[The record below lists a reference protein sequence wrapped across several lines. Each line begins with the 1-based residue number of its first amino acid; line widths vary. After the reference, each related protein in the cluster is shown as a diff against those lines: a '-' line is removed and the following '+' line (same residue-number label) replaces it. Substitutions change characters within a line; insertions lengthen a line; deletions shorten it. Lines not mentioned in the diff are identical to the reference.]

1 MHLSRRAVLALSVVA
16 GVAVSGGA
24 FAHGTLSKPSSRVY
38 ACYQGNPENPTNPA
52 CAAAKAIGGAQPFYD
67 WAGVN
72 QANANGNHQAVVPDG
87 ELCSGGNS
95 KYRGLDLNRSDW
107 PTSPIRADS
116 RGRYTFEFKSPAPHA
131 TREWKF
137 YVTRDGWQPGSPL
150 RWADLQEFCTLGD
163 VPLSAGGVYKLD
175 CPLPQ
180 RSGQHLI
187 YNTWQRSDSAEAFYT
202 CMDVRFEGGGG
213 VEPPPQWQDAG
224 PVTARGALEVGTT
237 LTLRVFNAQGNDLE
251 RPEITLA
258 AGQTAAN
265 QWPLALAHAVNASA
279 QQARVGVMNNGVIRP
294 IASATENRV
303 YLKPGH
309 RFQLD
314 TRVPD
319 PVDPVDPPPGGDY
332 DFVYPAG
339 LGSYKPG
346 ETVVKGTDGK
356 LYACRPFPE
365 GAWCN
370 VNAEAY
376 RPGVGSAW
384 RDAWVPY

>member
-1 MHLSRRAVLALSVVA
+1 MHLSQRAVLALSVVA
-16 GVAVSGGA
+16 GVAISGGA

-38 ACYQGNPENPTNPA
+38 SCYQGNPENPTNPA

-116 RGRYTFEFKSPAPHA
+116 RGRYTFEFKAPAPHA

-150 RWADLQEFCTLGD
+150 RWADLQEFCTLGN
-163 VPLSAGGVYKLD
+163 VPLSGDVYKLD
-175 CPLPQ
+175 CPLPE
-180 RSGQHLI
+180 RSGQHII
-187 YNTWQRSDSAEAFYT
+187 YNTWQRSDSGEAFYT
-202 CMDVRFEGGGG
+202 CADVRFEGGGG
-213 VEPPPQWQDAG
+213 VTPPPQWQDAG
-224 PVTARGALEVGTT
+224 PVTARGALDVGTT
-237 LTLRVFNAQGNDLE
+237 VTLRVFNAQGNDLE

-265 QWPLALAHAVNASA
+265 QWPLALARKVNGSA
-279 QQARVGVMNNGVIRP
+279 QQARLGVMKDGVITP
-294 IASATENRV
+294 VASATENRV
-303 YLKPGH
+303 YLRPGNL
-309 RFQLD
+309 FQLD
-314 TRVPD
+314 TRLPG
-319 PVDPVDPPPGGDY
+319 PVDPPPGDDY

-339 LGSYKPG
+339 IGSYKPG

-370 VNAEAY
+370 INADAY
-376 RPGVGSAW
+376 RPGTGYAW
-384 RDAWVPY
+384 RDAWIAY

>member
-1 MHLSRRAVLALSVVA
+1 MHLSHRAVLALSAVVGLA
-16 GVAVSGGA
+16 LSGNA
-24 FAHGTLSKPSSRVY
+24 FAHGTLSKPLSRVKQ
-38 ACYQGNPENPTNPA
+38 CHEGNPENPTNPA

-116 RGRYTFEFKSPAPHA
+116 RGRYTFEFKAPAPHA

-137 YVTRDGWQPGSPL
+137 YVTRNGWQPGSPL
-150 RWADLQEFCTLGD
+150 RWADLQEFCTLGN
-163 VPLSAGGVYKLD
+163 VPVSGDVYKLD
-175 CPLPQ
+175 CPLPK
-180 RSGQHLI
+180 RSGQHII
-187 YNTWQRSDSAEAFYT
+187 YNTWQRSDSGEAFYT
-202 CMDVRFEGGGG
+202 CADVRFEGGGG

-224 PVTARGALEVGTT
+224 PVTARGALEEGTT

-265 QWPLALAHAVNASA
+265 QWPLALARKVNASA
-279 QQARVGVMNNGVIRP
+279 QQARVGVMRNGVITP
-294 IASATENRV
+294 VASATENRV
-303 YLKPGH
+303 YLKPGNL
-309 RFQLD
+309 FQID
-314 TRVPD
+314 TRLPG
-319 PVDPVDPPPGGDY
+319 PVDPVDPPPGDDY

-339 LGSYKPG
+339 IGSYTPG

-370 VNAEAY
+370 INADAY
-376 RPGVGSAW
+376 RPGTGFAW
-384 RDAWVPY
+384 RDAWVAY

>member
-1 MHLSRRAVLALSVVA
+1 MQPLNRLALAVA
-16 GVAVSGGA
+16 AIASLGA
-24 FAHGTLSKPSSRVY
+24 SASALAHGTMSKPTSRVY

-67 WAGVN
+67 WSGIN

-87 ELCSGGNS
+87 QLCSGGNS
-95 KYRGLDLNRSDW
+95 KYRGLDLDRSDW
-107 PTSPIRADS
+107 STTPIRADGN
-116 RGRYTFEFKSPAPHA
+116 GRYTFEFLAPAPHA
-131 TREWKF
+131 TRDWKF
-137 YVTRDGWQPGSPL
+137 YVTREGWQPGSPVG
-150 RWADLQEFCTLGD
+150 WSDLQEFCTLGN
-163 VPLSAGGVYKLD
+163 VPLSEGGVYKLD

-180 RSGQHLI
+180 RTGQHLI

-213 VEPPPQWQDAG
+213 VTPPPQWHDAG
-224 PVTARGALEVGTT
+224 PVTARGALDAGTT
-237 LTLRVFNAQGNDLE
+237 LTLRVFNANGNDLE
-251 RPEITLA
+251 RIDTTLTT
-258 AGQTAAN
+258 GQTLPT
-265 QWPLALAHAVNASA
+265 QWPLTLARAVNAG
-279 QQARVGVMNNGVIRP
+279 ARYARIGLLENGVITP
-294 IASATENRV
+294 IASATANRV
-303 YLKPGH
+303 YLAQGH

-314 TRVPD
+314 TKVPD
-319 PVDPVDPPPGGDY
+319 PVQPPG
-332 DFVYPAG
+332 DFDFIYPAG
-339 LGSYKPG
+339 IGSYVPG
-346 ETVVKGTDGK
+346 QTVVKSSDGK